1 MCNVLT
7 VPPNWKRF
15 DGFCVGINKALKE
28 AIMSARIYGN
38 IHGKRVLIRVVALP
52 DTEKKT
58 LDDVKSF
65 AEEFFN
71 AKDVTVDIGE

>member
-1 MCNVLT
+1 
-7 VPPNWKRF
+7 
-15 DGFCVGINKALKE
+15 
-28 AIMSARIYGN
+28 MSAKIYGN

-65 AEEFFN
+65 AEDFFN
-71 AKDVTVDIGE
+71 AKDVTIDIGE